1 MYVSVNVSMYNFCIF
16 HSSIQQAT
24 RHWSRKESHG
34 FHHKAGHFE
43 TRNSKGRKI
52 LIFENTERIKRSI
65 RHLIS
70 FSFLLHVS
78 ESSVEGEIHP
88 FPRLTSNI
96 MVRDKADISIS
107 FSFFSHFFFFFRSV
121 KKCIR
126 RPLHVAILNL
136 AWLIRVYRDGCRLD
150 RDLETQ
156 IPPIQIDFHEFQVLL
171 RLFEEFRRFV
181 FSFSFYVFQ

>member
-1 MYVSVNVSMYNFCIF
+1 MCQCIISA
-16 HSSIQQAT
+16 SSIHRSNR
-24 RHWSRKESHG
+24 RHAIGRAESHG

-107 FSFFSHFFFFFRSV
+107 FSFFSHFFFFFSFG
-121 KKCIR
+121 KKMYQ
-126 RPLHVAILNL
+126 A
-136 AWLIRVYRDGCRLD
+136 
-150 RDLETQ
+150 
-156 IPPIQIDFHEFQVLL
+156 
-171 RLFEEFRRFV
+171 
-181 FSFSFYVFQ
+181 SFTRGYP